1 MDPPT
6 KFRIGQRWA
15 SETQPELG
23 LGVIE
28 KAGSGRVTVYFAAAD
43 ERLTYASGGAPLRR
57 VSFEVGDKVRAVGG
71 TEIEVLAVESDA
83 STGLMTYLCDGDV
96 RLEEGELAASSSGAR
111 PEARLKAARPDE
123 NRLFELR
130 QAALRFQE
138 AVRGRDVAGFLG
150 GRISLVP
157 HQLSIAS
164 EVAGRFAPRVLLADE
179 VGLGKTIEACLIL
192 HRMILTGR
200 AERVLIL
207 VPDALVHQWFVEL
220 LRRFELKFS
229 LFDEERCL
237 AIEGSEGSRNAN
249 TFYEEQ
255 LILAPQSWLV
265 GSDYRQRQAIEAKWD
280 LLVVD
285 EAHHLEWST
294 GGASDAYQFVS
305 ILADRVPAVLLLT
318 ATPEQL
324 GVEGHF
330 GRLRLLDQER
340 FTDFEEFQE
349 ESAQFR
355 ELSPLADALL
365 SGKPIGPDEL
375 EKLNQ
380 LVGVE
385 ATLGL
390 VADDTPEVR
399 REVVRS
405 LVDLHGT
412 GRMFFR
418 NRREA
423 LSGFPERRVELVPLG
438 EADDAKVA
446 WLVEFIRAD
455 EGRKLLVILKTRE
468 GAEALDAAVREQV
481 HVKTGLF
488 HEGLTLIQRDRAAA
502 WFAEPGGARMLIC
515 SEIGSEG
522 RNFQFCPPPRS
533 CSTCRLNPDLLEQR
547 IGRLDRI
554 GQTETVKI
562 FVPYMEGTAEELL
575 ARWYHEG
582 LAAFEQPLRGGRAC
596 VEKFGGRLADCP
608 PEEWGKLIRET
619 AAFHAEIEQELEQGR
634 DHLLELSSFDRERA
648 AAVVAAITK
657 EDAEPALEAFVLQLC
672 DHLGVHVEDHEGR
685 SYFLRPDRVF
695 SEDAFAGLPPEGA
708 TVTFD
713 RTRALEREDVTFLT
727 WDHPM
732 VLGALELLLGGE
744 SGNCGFVNP
753 AESSGGGLALEV
765 VYVLESLAPKRRHAD
780 RFLPPSLVRVCVDH
794 SGSVVELPA
803 GEFVDAQPS
812 MLAEQ
817 AGTLAQLLPVMM
829 DSASGAAEE
838 VANGLR
844 SEALHRM
851 AAQLQGEIGRLRAL
865 EEAGHPVRPSEIRAA
880 EKEAVAL
887 EGDLAAARLRVDSV
901 RLIVG

>member
-1 MDPPT
+1 GGG
-6 KFRIGQRWA
+6 RESQH
-15 SETQPELG
+15 ELG

-28 KAGSGRVTVYFAAAD
+28 NAGSGRVTVYFAAAD
-43 ERLTYASGGAPLRR
+43 ERLTYAAGSAPLRR
-57 VSFEVGDKVRAVGG
+57 VTFVVGDKVRAVGG
-71 TEIEVLAVESDA
+71 TEIEVLEVEED
-83 STGLMTYLCDGDV
+83 TGNGLMLYVCEGGL
-96 RLEEGELAASSSGAR
+96 RLPEGELAASSSGAR

-123 NRLFELR
+123 NRLYELR
-130 QAALRFQE
+130 QTALKFQE
-138 AVRGRDVAGFLG
+138 AVRGREVAGFLG

-164 EVAGRFAPRVLLADE
+164 EVAGRFSPRVLLADE

-237 AIEGSEGSRNAN
+237 AIEGSEGARNAN

-255 LILAPQSWLV
+255 LILAPLSWLA
-265 GSDYRQRQAIEAKWD
+265 GSDFRQRQVIEARWD
-280 LLVVD
+280 MLIVD
-285 EAHHLEWST
+285 EAHHLEWSD
-294 GGASDAYQFVS
+294 GKPSEAYQLVAVM
-305 ILADRVPAVLLLT
+305 ADRVPSVLLLT

-330 GRLRLLDQER
+330 GRLRLLDMDR
-340 FTDFEEFQE
+340 FSDFGEFQA
-349 ESAQFR
+349 ESAKFQ

-365 SGKPIGPDEL
+365 SGAPLDSETA
-375 EKLNQ
+375 EKLSG
-380 LVGVE
+380 LIGAE
-385 ATLGL
+385 AMLGL
-390 VADDTPEVR
+390 VADDSPEAR
-399 REVVRS
+399 RRAVRS

-412 GRMFFR
+412 GRVFFR

-423 LSGFPERRVELVPLG
+423 LSGFPERRVTLLPLEG
-438 EADDAKVA
+438 GDTAKLD
-446 WLVEFIRAD
+446 WLVGFLRED
-455 EGRKLLVILKTRE
+455 ESRKLLVILKTRE
-468 GAEALDAAVREQV
+468 GAEALDAAIREAV
-481 HVKTGLF
+481 NVKSGLF

-502 WFAEPGGARMLIC
+502 WFAEPDGARLLIC

-522 RNFQFCPPPRS
+522 RNFQFCHHLVLFDLPEQ
-533 CSTCRLNPDLLEQR
+533 PDLLEQR

-554 GQTETVKI
+554 GQTEVVKI
-562 FVPYMEGTAEELL
+562 FVPFVKGSDDELL

-582 LAAFEQPLRGGRAC
+582 LAAFERPLRGGRAC
-596 VEKFGGRLADCP
+596 IEKFGARLAAS
-608 PEEWGKLIRET
+608 PESAGWGALIEETVAFRER
-619 AAFHAEIEQELEQGR
+619 IEAELEQGR

-648 AAVVAAITK
+648 ARIVSEIEAIDAAP
-657 EDAEPALEAFVLQLC
+657 DLEQFVLRLC
-672 DHLGVHVEDHEGR
+672 DHLGVHVEDHER
-685 SYFLRPDRVF
+685 RTYFLRPDRVF

-713 RTRALEREDVTFLT
+713 RARALEREEITFLT

-744 SGNCGFVNP
+744 SGNCGFVHP
-753 AESSGGGLALEV
+753 AGDAGGGGGLVLEV

-780 RFLPPSLVRVCVDH
+780 RFLPPTLVHTCVDH
-794 SGSVVELPA
+794 AGAPVELP
-803 GEFVDAQPS
+803 GREYVDAERS

-817 AGTLAQLLPVMM
+817 SGTLAQLLPPMM
-829 DSASGAAEE
+829 EAAASAAEE
-838 VANGLR
+838 IADGIRSAALR
-844 SEALHRM
+844 RM
-851 AAQLQGEIGRLRAL
+851 ATQLQGEIARLKAL
-865 EEAGHPVRPSEIRAA
+865 EEAGSPVPASEIRAA
-880 EKEAVAL
+880 EKEALAL